1 MDSILNRMPMMKD
14 AEIRQLVNGPESFT
28 PDDRLN
34 LGESDKVSLRTHS
47 SSVCV
52 SKAGRKEVFY
62 LTMHSTHFIY
72 GYMASDIW

>member
-34 LGESDKVSLRTHS
+34 LGESDKVSLRT
-47 SSVCV
+47 
-52 SKAGRKEVFY
+52 
-62 LTMHSTHFIY
+62 
-72 GYMASDIW
+72 